1 MAKIR
6 KAFVM
11 EINPGVEDEYRRR
24 HDELWPEM
32 HEVLKSH
39 GVTNYSIYLSGTT
52 LYAYAE
58 IADESAWASLA
69 EEPVVRKW
77 WDHMADIMKVNDDN
91 SPVAVDLEEMFHL
104 D

>member
-11 EINPGVEDEYRRR
+11 EINPGVEAEYRRR

-32 HEVLKSH
+32 HEVLRSH
-39 GVTNYSIYLSGTT
+39 GVSNYSIYLSGTT
-52 LYAYAE
+52 LFACAE
-58 IADESAWASLA
+58 IEDEAAWASLA

-91 SPVAVDLEEMFHL
+91 SPVAVDLKEMFHL